1 MFLLLF
7 EKTKLSSQVLI
18 SKVTISIAG
27 QSSTAGNC
35 TSSSG
40 TELCFKKRN
49 TASCNKKVL
58 TPVDIKI
65 LVKGLSF
72 VAVPNMINE
81 ADLKR
86 NFEEFE
92 RNLRCKWYF
101 GNQITDD
108 FSEIPACISIS
119 T

>member
-1 MFLLLF
+1 M
-7 EKTKLSSQVLI
+7 
-18 SKVTISIAG
+18 
-27 QSSTAGNC
+27 
-35 TSSSG
+35 
-40 TELCFKKRN
+40 
-49 TASCNKKVL
+49 
-58 TPVDIKI
+58 
-65 LVKGLSF
+65 
-72 VAVPNMINE
+72 AVPNMINE

-92 RNLRCKWYF
+92 RNLRCKWDF